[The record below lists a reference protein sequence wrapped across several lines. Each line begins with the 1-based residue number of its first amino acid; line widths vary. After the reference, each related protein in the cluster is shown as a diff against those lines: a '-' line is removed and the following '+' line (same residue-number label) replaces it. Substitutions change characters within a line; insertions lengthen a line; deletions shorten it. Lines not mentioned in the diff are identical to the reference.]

1 MFRKLSI
8 TNSQEKREEY
18 RKNPIYR
25 IVYSPLWRQ
34 RGDDLSPIEVWIE
47 GNNLADSLRGC
58 ENADCRIRVQEAFED
73 LCERY
78 SCFINDDNKETQR
91 SFAQAEHSA
100 MMVSLVAFLL
110 LANVYPEAKGHP
122 HQKTCQSITD
132 VICNISGYKQ
142 LYEDTRK
149 EEDER
154 EEHGEFIEVADFIE
168 QISIKEDPLSEE
180 QLTLVH
186 RLFGQFVEGH
196 KYCDLP
202 TKYLNERMIAR
213 VSDMNGHCLQPELD
227 LLRKQIKEV
236 EVNDGQNT
244 EYRNII
250 FAKEYEDKI
259 SAIRNVIYPYVYNG
273 TDHITPKEQRQ
284 WLAIVE
290 PLKLIDGLLI
300 KHDNKPKHKDCT
312 DGEICQQLREFY
324 GNDFQDVDFDKFPK
338 SLSEERKKWKDNGV
352 GLTFKEWQDYPNKK
366 FGKPKYKLLAKV
378 AERVYGE
385 VIRVI
390 KG

>member
-1 MFRKLSI
+1 MFRKLSFA
-8 TNSQEKREEY
+8 NSQEKREEY
-18 RKNPIYR
+18 RNNPIYR
-25 IVYSPLWRQ
+25 IVYTPLWRQ
-34 RGDDLSPIEVWIE
+34 RGDDLSPVEVWIE
-47 GNNLADSLRGC
+47 ANNLAASLKGC
-58 ENADCRIRVQEAFED
+58 EISDCRISVQEAFED
-73 LCERY
+73 LCNRY
-78 SCFINDDNKETQR
+78 SCFIYNDNDEIKR

-122 HQKTCQSITD
+122 HLKTCQAITD

-142 LYEDTRK
+142 LYEDARK

-154 EEHGEFIEVADFIE
+154 EEHGDFIEVADFIE
-168 QISIKEDPLSEE
+168 QISIKEEPLSEE
-180 QLTLVH
+180 QLTQA
-186 RLFGQFVEGH
+186 RRMFGQFVEENKSCGLTTM
-196 KYCDLP
+196 YA
-202 TKYLNERMIAR
+202 NERMMSR

-236 EVNDGQNT
+236 EGNDGQNI

-250 FAKEYEDKI
+250 FAKEYEEKI
-259 SAIRNVIYPYVYNG
+259 SAIRNVIYPFVSNG
-273 TDHITPKEQRQ
+273 TDHINPKEQRQ

-324 GNDFQDVDFDKFPK
+324 GNDFQDVDFDKIPK
-338 SLSEERKKWKDNGV
+338 SLSEERKKWKDNGI
-352 GLTFKEWQDYPNKK
+352 GLTFKEWQDYSNTK
-366 FGKPKYKLLAKV
+366 FGKSKYKSLSKV
-378 AERVYGE
+378 AERIYGE